1 MMMTTITRKQ
11 RRSSVKE
18 GDIVAV
24 LGKLDN
30 RIIERKKDQ
39 LTFGTLF
46 TFLTDDMVC
55 VIIYDNEL
63 WIGPRRQIAPAR
75 EQRT

>member
-1 MMMTTITRKQ
+1 L
-11 RRSSVKE
+11 KE

-24 LGKLDN
+24 FGKLDN
-30 RIIERKKDQ
+30 RIVERKKDQ

-46 TFLTDDMVC
+46 TFLTDDQVC

-63 WIGPRRQIAPAR
+63 WIGPKREISPAR
-75 EQRT
+75 EQR